1 MGFLSTSPGLAD
13 SSGIGRESYVAGG
26 NQREAG
32 SPDHALHAPHGAR
45 EGMYRQDCRANSVN
59 EKLDS
64 ARSQYAPGMVNP
76 GRCPDGQVVTPDDLP
91 ESVATRI
98 LINTIMAWHILE
110 ISLRALSTTPH
121 RIVKSLSKIAPRR
134 SGAQTSVISRGSRC
148 RRFHAAHY

>member
-1 MGFLSTSPGLAD
+1 MSQAA
-13 SSGIGRESYVAGG
+13 IREK
-26 NQREAG
+26 
-32 SPDHALHAPHGAR
+32 PAPATMRCTPPRGAR

-59 EKLDS
+59 EKLDR